1 MNALLTLHR
10 RGIALTLLLLTVTL
24 LAGTALL
31 GLAGH
36 FLTAAALAGVGAL
49 GFNLFGPSAGIR
61 GLTFV
66 RILSRY
72 GEKLIGHDVTL
83 RIGRDLRLD
92 FFRRALPLAPLG
104 LGRLRTGHLL
114 SQLVA
119 DIERVEG
126 GLVRAFGPLLALG
139 VLVLIACTL
148 AACASPAVG
157 VVLLLACVLLAGV
170 LPWLTTRGAQAQERR
185 REQARA
191 TLRADVLDAVQG
203 ATDLAALQAQDSW
216 FARIDTASQQLAAS
230 ERQRKQRLA
239 LGTLAHGWVT
249 ALTLAGVLGLL
260 LAAAS
265 AGSLSAPAAA
275 GLFFMTVATLEACAG
290 ASLAWRELQAA
301 RGAWQRLDATV
312 AARPAVVDPGLPI
325 AMPAHA
331 ALDLRAVTFRWSD
344 AQPLVLDRIDL
355 PIAPGQRVS
364 ITGDSGGGKSSLLAL
379 LLRLRDPDAGTV
391 RYNGTDLRDFAQA
404 DWHRQVAWLPQDAPV
419 FAGSVRDNLLL
430 GDADADDVRL
440 WQVLAQVRLEGLV
453 RGLPGQLDAWIG
465 EHGRT
470 LSAGQARRVALA
482 RALLRDAPLLVLD
495 EPTEGLDVDTAQALL
510 GDLAAATAGRT
521 VIVITHDTLPAGWAD
536 ASWRLVDGALH
547 PDDHGH

>member
-1 MNALLTLHR
+1 MNTLLGLHR

-36 FLTAAALAGVGAL
+36 FLTAASLAGVGAL

-104 LGRLRTGHLL
+104 LGGLRTGTLL
-114 SQLVA
+114 AQLVS

-126 GLVRAFGPLLALG
+126 GLVRAIGPLVALALL
-139 VLVLIACTL
+139 VLVACGVAALALPWMGVVLLIACTL
-148 AACASPAVG
+148 
-157 VVLLLACVLLAGV
+157 LAGL
-170 LPWLTTRGAQAQERR
+170 LPWLTTRGARTQEHA
-185 REQARA
+185 REHARA

-203 ATDLAALQAQDSW
+203 ATDLAALHAGDTW
-216 FARIDTASQQLAAS
+216 FARIDAASQALARS

-239 LGTLAHGWVT
+239 LGTLAHGLVT
-249 ALTLAGVLGLL
+249 AATLATVLGLL

-265 AGSLSAPAAA
+265 DGVLTAPAAA
-275 GLFFMTVATLEACAG
+275 GLFFMVVATLEACAG

-301 RGAWQRLDATV
+301 RGAKHRLDATV
-312 AARPAVVDPGLPI
+312 SPAPAIVDPTMPHSV
-325 AMPAHA
+325 PAHA
-331 ALDLRAVTFRWSD
+331 TMELHDVGFHWPGRTQR
-344 AQPLVLDRIDL
+344 VLDHVDL
-355 PIAPGQRVS
+355 CIAPGARIA
-364 ITGDSGGGKSSLLAL
+364 ITGDSGAGKSSLLAL
-379 LLRLRDPDAGTV
+379 LLRLCDPDAGQLRYGGHDV
-391 RYNGTDLRDFAQA
+391 RDLAQA
-404 DWHRQVAWLPQDAPV
+404 DWHRQIAWLPQDAPV
-419 FAGSVRDNLLL
+419 FAGSVRDNLRL
-430 GDADADDVRL
+430 GDAGADDTRL
-440 WQVLAQVRLEGLV
+440 WQVLAQVQLEALV

-470 LSAGQARRVALA
+470 LSAGQARRIALA
-482 RALLRDAPLLVLD
+482 RALLRDAPLLILD
-495 EPTEGLDVDTAQALL
+495 EPTEGLDVDTAHALL
-510 GDLAAATAGRT
+510 ADVARASHGRSL
-521 VIVITHDTLPAGWAD
+521 IVITHDTLPEGIVEQRYLLREG
-536 ASWRLVDGALH
+536 RLQLA
-547 PDDHGH
+547 

>member
-1 MNALLTLHR
+1 MNALLTVHR

-104 LGRLRTGHLL
+104 LGKLRTGDLL
-114 SQLVA
+114 SQLVS

-126 GLVRAFGPLLALG
+126 GLVRAVGPLFALAL
-139 VLVLIACTL
+139 LSLIACAVAAFALPSVGLTL
-148 AACASPAVG
+148 
-157 VVLLLACVLLAGV
+157 LMACVLLAGL
-170 LPWLTTRGAQAQERR
+170 LPWLTTRGAPAQEQA

-203 ATDLAALQAQDSW
+203 ATDLAALHAGDTW
-216 FARIDTASQQLAAS
+216 FARIETASRQLADS
-230 ERQRKQRLA
+230 ERQRKRRLA
-239 LGTLAHGWVT
+239 IGTLAHGVVT
-249 ALTLAGVLGLL
+249 AATLASVLGLL
-260 LAAAS
+260 LEAAAS
-265 AGSLSAPAAA
+265 NTLTTPAAA

-301 RGAWQRLDATV
+301 RGASRRLDATV
-312 AARPAVVDPGLPI
+312 SAPPAVADPVAPI
-325 AMPAHA
+325 DVPTHA
-331 ALDLRAVTFRWSD
+331 LLELQDVGFHWDGTR
-344 AQPLVLDRIDL
+344 QQVLDGVNL
-355 PIAPGQRVS
+355 HIAPGQRIAIS
-364 ITGDSGGGKSSLLAL
+364 GDSGAGKSSLLAL
-379 LLRLRDPDAGTV
+379 LLRLCDPDAGQLRYDGIDV
-391 RYNGTDLRDFAQA
+391 RRFAQA
-404 DWHRQVAWLPQDAPV
+404 DWHRQIAWLPQEAPV
-419 FAGSVRDNLLL
+419 FAGSIRDNLLL
-430 GDADADDVRL
+430 GDAHADDAAL
-440 WQVLAQVRLEGLV
+440 WQVLAQVRLDDLV
-453 RGLPGQLDAWIG
+453 RDLPAQLDAWIG

-470 LSAGQARRVALA
+470 LSAGQARRIALA
-482 RALLRDAPLLVLD
+482 RALLRDVPILILD

-510 GDLAAATAGRT
+510 TDLAHASAGRS
-521 VIVITHDTLPAGWAD
+521 VILISHDVLPPGIVD
-536 ASWRLVDGALH
+536 QHYLLLDGRLRPAN
-547 PDDHGH
+547 

>member
-1 MNALLTLHR
+1 MSLLALHR
-10 RGIALTLLLLTVTL
+10 RGIALTLLLLSVTL

-61 GLTFV
+61 GLTFI

-139 VLVLIACTL
+139 LLVLV
-148 AACASPAVG
+148 ACAAAGFALPLAG
-157 VVLLLACVLLAGV
+157 LVLLVACVLMGGV
-170 LPWLTTRGAQAQERR
+170 LPWLTTRGAQAQEHL

-203 ATDLAALQAQDSW
+203 ATDLAALHAGHTWS
-216 FARIDTASQQLAAS
+216 ARIEAASQLLAGC
-230 ERQRKQRLA
+230 ERQRKRRLA
-239 LGTLAHGWVT
+239 IGTLAHGAVT
-249 ALTLAGVLGLL
+249 AITLALVLALL
-260 LAAAS
+260 LGAAS
-265 AGSLSAPAAA
+265 TGALSAPAAA

-301 RGAWQRLDATV
+301 RSAWQRLRATV
-312 AARPAVVDPGLPI
+312 DAAPLVQDPGTPV
-325 AMPAHA
+325 AAPAHA
-331 ALDLRAVTFRWSD
+331 VLELDHVGFRWPG
-344 AQPLVLDRIDL
+344 ARQCVLEDVALKIV
-355 PIAPGQRVS
+355 PGQRIV
-364 ITGDSGGGKSSLLAL
+364 ITGDSGAGKSSLLAL
-379 LLRLRDPDAGTV
+379 LLRLCDPDAGTV
-391 RYNGTDLRDFAQA
+391 RYGGVDLRQLRLA
-404 DWHRQVAWLPQDAPV
+404 DWHQQIAWLPQEAPV
-419 FAGSVRDNLLL
+419 FAGRVRDNLQL
-430 GDADADDVRL
+430 GAPDADDTRL
-440 WQVLAQVRLEGLV
+440 WQVLAQVRLDALV

-470 LSAGQARRVALA
+470 LSAGQARRIALA

-510 GDLAAATAGRT
+510 SDLATATAGRT
-521 VIVITHDTLPAGWAD
+521 IIVISHDTLPTSWAD
-536 ASWRLVDGALH
+536 TTWHLAQGRLH
-547 PDDHGH
+547 PAISR

>member
-1 MNALLTLHR
+1 MSLLALHR

-61 GLTFV
+61 GLTFI

-104 LGRLRTGHLL
+104 LGKLRTGHLL

-126 GLVRAFGPLLALG
+126 GLVRAAGPLFALALLVVVACLVAAFALPLAG
-139 VLVLIACTL
+139 LVLFI
-148 AACASPAVG
+148 
-157 VVLLLACVLLAGV
+157 ACVLLGGV
-170 LPWLTTRGAQAQERR
+170 LPWLTTRGARAQEQL

-203 ATDLAALQAQDSW
+203 ATDLAALHAGDTW
-216 FARIDTASQQLAAS
+216 FARIDVASQQLARS

-239 LGTLAHGWVT
+239 IGTLAHGVVT
-249 ALTLAGVLGLL
+249 AATLAAVLGLL
-260 LAAAS
+260 LEAAA
-265 AGSLSAPAAA
+265 AGTLTAPAAA

-301 RGAWQRLDATV
+301 RGAWRRLDDTV
-312 AARPAVVDPGLPI
+312 STRPAVEDAIAPI
-325 AMPAHA
+325 QIPAHA
-331 ALDLRAVTFRWSD
+331 VLELQDVSFGWAGTRQHVLHGVDLR
-344 AQPLVLDRIDL
+344 
-355 PIAPGQRVS
+355 IAPGQRIA
-364 ITGDSGGGKSSLLAL
+364 ITGDSGAGKSSLMAL
-379 LLRLRDPDAGTV
+379 LLRLCDPDAGQLRYGGIDV
-391 RYNGTDLRDFAQA
+391 RRFAQA
-404 DWHRQVAWLPQDAPV
+404 DWHRQIAWLPQEAPV

-430 GDADADDVRL
+430 GDARADDVRL
-440 WQVLAQVRLEGLV
+440 WRVLAQVRLDELV
-453 RGLPGQLDAWIG
+453 RGLPGQLEAWIG

-470 LSAGQARRVALA
+470 LSAGQARRIALA
-482 RALLRDAPLLVLD
+482 RALLRDAPILVLD
-495 EPTEGLDVDTAQALL
+495 EPTEGLDVDTAHALL
-510 GDLAAATAGRT
+510 ADLAIASAGRS
-521 VIVITHDTLPAGWAD
+521 VILISHDALPAGIVEQRYLLLDGTLRPAD
-536 ASWRLVDGALH
+536 
-547 PDDHGH
+547 